1 MSVNSMRGWSAK
13 IIPQLSQDIRNELPE
28 VKGFSERNI
37 GRMIAFYRKYPDLKT
52 ILPQAMSKLPSDTP
66 SENLPQPVAQLP
78 ARNFQQLIA
87 NIPWGHQIL
96 LIEKIKDLPVRLWY
110 MSQSLEQGWRGWNEV

>member
-1 MSVNSMRGWSAK
+1 
-13 IIPQLSQDIRNELPE
+13 
-28 VKGFSERNI
+28 
-37 GRMIAFYRKYPDLKT
+37 MIAFYREYPDLKT

-110 MSQSLEQGWRGWNEV
+110 MSQGLEQGWRGWNEV